1 MSLKNQKKILI
12 TGASGFLGKKLAES
26 YQAKNNICLLD
37 RKYHSLF
44 EIESLE
50 GLVTD
55 AEIIYHFA
63 GVNSGSGYQ
72 PKLEELNKNNID
84 ATYNLIKAIKRYSK
98 RPPTLV
104 LMSSIHVYDKSRKVF
119 SENDQLSPN
128 SSYGMSKLTQE
139 ILINQATQMGIIK
152 SVIFRAS
159 NIYGPGCR
167 PNYNSAIST
176 FCHQAKN
183 KEEIPLF
190 ANGKAT
196 LDLIYIDDVIKAL
209 RNAKFF
215 LRSGKNTF
223 NLASGRT
230 VPINEI
236 ISILCEIS
244 GQEIRTKLIDT
255 PFVQFEISKKLFDSV
270 CPNFKLH
277 NLHDGIRYT
286 YESVN

>member
-12 TGASGFLGKKLAES
+12 TGASGFLGKKLVES
-26 YQAKNNICLLD
+26 YQTKKNICLLD

-50 GLVTD
+50 DLVSD

-84 ATYNLIKAIKRYSK
+84 ATYNLIKAIKKYCK

-104 LMSSIHVYDKSRKVF
+104 LTSSIHVYDKVSKIF

-128 SSYGMSKLTQE
+128 SSYGMSKLSQE

-176 FCHQAKN
+176 FCYQVKN
-183 KEEIPLF
+183 QEEIPLY

-196 LDLIYIDDVIKAL
+196 LDLIYIDDVIKVL
-209 RNAKFF
+209 RDIKFF

-236 ISILCEIS
+236 ISNLAEIS
-244 GQEIRTKLIDT
+244 GQKIKTKLIDT
-255 PFVQFEISKKLFDSV
+255 PLLEFKISTKLFKSV
-270 CPNFKLH
+270 YPNFKLH
-277 NLHDGIRYT
+277 NIKDGIRVA